1 MESSP
6 KMRAL
11 PPLSHPKLLG
21 LSQSLASL
29 ILGSMLLGTPAQA
42 QSVLTQGSEG
52 DEVNTLQRRL
62 TDLGCLTNN
71 GPIDGIFGDQT
82 QTAVETF
89 QRVNGMTVDGVVGG
103 DTNQRL
109 FDINTLPCRSLG
121 AIAPAVPTAAPIA
134 ANSDLIRRTQSD
146 LKVAGYYAGD
156 VDGVWGPETELA
168 VTTFQNVQALPATG
182 QIDNATLGRLDQ
194 IYNRPAQSSIQP
206 SVQTVQPWS
215 QPGVP
220 QVGATTQTT
229 TQAPPA
235 STPLVTYGQ
244 PNPIG
249 NAPVYNTPV
258 YNTPVYNAPI
268 GTPVYNTPTIPTAPV
283 YTPTVS
289 VPSLPNS
296 NLPNSNLPIPNIPSP
311 TNPSNWTNGSVTR
324 PLPQTAPQAPKG
336 RDRLSTPDQGYAVAI
351 PAQTDVSLSS
361 LQRLFPRAGLRTSK
375 RGPYIFVE
383 AYEQRDA
390 ADAIAKA
397 LVEQGIDARVVY
409 RPE

>member
-1 MESSP
+1 MQSNP
-6 KMRAL
+6 VMRAL
-11 PPLSHPKLLG
+11 LPAPALR
-21 LSQSLASL
+21 SLAYSL
-29 ILGSMLLGTPAQA
+29 LVGSILLQGPSAQA
-42 QSVLTQGSEG
+42 QSILTQGSEG
-52 DEVNTLQRRL
+52 EEVTSLQRRL
-62 TDLGCLTNN
+62 MDLGCMT
-71 GPIDGIFGDQT
+71 GTIDGLFGDQT

-89 QRVNGMTVDGVVGG
+89 QRVNGITPDGVVGSE
-103 DTNQRL
+103 TTLRL
-109 FDINTLPCRSLG
+109 FDINALPCQPLG
-121 AIAPAVPTAAPIA
+121 SVPTAPIA
-134 ANSDLIRRTQSD
+134 APTVIPASSDLIRRTQSD

-156 VDGVWGPETELA
+156 IDGVWGPETELA
-168 VTTFQNVQALPATG
+168 VTTFQNIQALPVTG

-194 IYNRPAQSSIQP
+194 IYNRPAQSSVLP
-206 SVQTVQPWS
+206 TNQPWS

-220 QVGATTQTT
+220 QIGATTGTT

-249 NAPVYNTPV
+249 NPPVYNTPV
-258 YNTPVYNAPI
+258 YNTPVYNNPI
-268 GTPVYNTPTIPTAPV
+268 YNTPVAQVPATPV

-289 VPSLPNS
+289 VP
-296 NLPNSNLPIPNIPSP
+296 NLPNSTLPNSTLPVPTWPNS
-311 TNPSNWTNGSVTR
+311 TVTR
-324 PLPQTAPQAPKG
+324 PLPTAQPVAPKG

-351 PAQTDVSLSS
+351 PAQTDISLSS
-361 LQRLFPRAGLRTSK
+361 LQQLFPRAGLRTSK

>member
-6 KMRAL
+6 QMPAL
-11 PPLSHPKLLG
+11 PPRHSNPSRSWLPQNLGALL
-21 LSQSLASL
+21 L
-29 ILGSMLLGTPAQA
+29 LGSMALGSPAQA
-42 QSVLTQGSEG
+42 QSILTQGSEG
-52 DEVNTLQRRL
+52 AEVNTLQRRL
-62 TDLGCLTNN
+62 TDLGCLANN

-89 QRVNGMTVDGVVGG
+89 QQVNGMTVDGVVGN
-103 DTNQRL
+103 DTTLRL
-109 FDINTLPCRSLG
+109 FDINALPCRTLG
-121 AIAPAVPTAAPIA
+121 MGTAVPTAAPIA
-134 ANSDLIRRTQSD
+134 PANSDLIRRTQSD

-156 VDGVWGPETELA
+156 IDGVWGPETELA
-168 VTTFQNVQALPATG
+168 VTTFQNIQALPVTG

-194 IYNRPAQSSIQP
+194 IYNRPAQS
-206 SVQTVQPWS
+206 TVQSWGQPTS
-215 QPGVP
+215 QPAGQFGVP
-220 QVGATTQTT
+220 QVGAT

-249 NAPVYNTPV
+249 NSPIYSAPPAAVYPV
-258 YNTPVYNAPI
+258 AT
-268 GTPVYNTPTIPTAPV
+268 GPV
-283 YTPTVS
+283 YTSPTVS
-289 VPSLPNS
+289 VP
-296 NLPNSNLPIPNIPSP
+296 NLPNSNLPIPNVPIPSGSGTTP
-311 TNPSNWTNGSVTR
+311 GNWSNGPVTR
-324 PLPQTAPQAPKG
+324 PLPQSAPQAPQG

-351 PAQTDVSLSS
+351 PAQTDISLST